1 MTGLDTTRRFVPQ
14 AEPINESPME
24 KSTCLSAR
32 ETEVLRSCSRGLSN
46 QEIGDQLAV
55 TVGTIKGH
63 LFHIFRK
70 LNVRN
75 RTGAV
80 AKARDMGLLK

>member
-1 MTGLDTTRRFVPQ
+1 MSSAANQTP
-14 AEPINESPME
+14 
-24 KSTCLSAR
+24 LSAR
-32 ETEVLRSCSRGLSN
+32 EAEVLRSCSCGLSN

-63 LFHIFRK
+63 LVHIYRK

-80 AKARDMGLLK
+80 AKARQMGLLK

>member
-1 MTGLDTTRRFVPQ
+1 M
-14 AEPINESPME
+14 S
-24 KSTCLSAR
+24 STENQTVFSAR
-32 ETEVLRSCSRGLSN
+32 EVEVLRNCSRGLSN

-63 LFHIFRK
+63 LVHIYRK

-80 AKARDMGLLK
+80 AKARQMGMLK

>member
-1 MTGLDTTRRFVPQ
+1 MSSAAKQTL
-14 AEPINESPME
+14 
-24 KSTCLSAR
+24 LSAR
-32 ETEVLRSCSRGLSN
+32 EAEVLRFCSRGLSN

-55 TVGTIKGH
+55 TIGTIKGH
-63 LFHIFRK
+63 LVHIYRK

-80 AKARDMGLLK
+80 AKARQMGLLK

>member
-1 MTGLDTTRRFVPQ
+1 MLTIPPVDTLTR
-14 AEPINESPME
+14 AEAEELPI
-24 KSTCLSAR
+24 C
-32 ETEVLRSCSRGLSN
+32 SCGLSN

-55 TVGTIKGH
+55 TVGAIKGH
-63 LFHIFRK
+63 LIHIDRK

-80 AKARDMGLLK
+80 AKARQMRLLKQ

>member
-1 MTGLDTTRRFVPQ
+1 MS
-14 AEPINESPME
+14 SPAHRPL
-24 KSTCLSAR
+24 LSPR
-32 ETEVLRSCSRGLSN
+32 EAEVLRSCSRGLSN

-63 LFHIFRK
+63 LVRVYRK

-80 AKARDMGLLK
+80 ARARELGLLK

>member
-1 MTGLDTTRRFVPQ
+1 MSYATRQ
-14 AEPINESPME
+14 
-24 KSTCLSAR
+24 TLLSAR
-32 ETEVLRSCSRGLSN
+32 EAEVLRICSHGLSN
-46 QEIGDQLAV
+46 QEIGDQLAI

-63 LFHIFRK
+63 LVHIYRK

-80 AKARDMGLLK
+80 AKARALGLLK

>member
-1 MTGLDTTRRFVPQ
+1 MSSAGNQTV
-14 AEPINESPME
+14 
-24 KSTCLSAR
+24 LSAR
-32 ETEVLRSCSRGLSN
+32 EAEVLRSCSRGLSN
-46 QEIGDQLAV
+46 QEIGEQLAV

-63 LFHIFRK
+63 LVHIYRK

-80 AKARDMGLLK
+80 ARARQMGLLK

>member
-1 MTGLDTTRRFVPQ
+1 MSNTTRQ
-14 AEPINESPME
+14 
-24 KSTCLSAR
+24 TLLSAR
-32 ETEVLRSCSRGLSN
+32 EAEVLRICSRGLSN
-46 QEIGDQLAV
+46 QEIGDQLAI

-63 LFHIFRK
+63 LVHIYRK

-80 AKARDMGLLK
+80 AKARQLGLLK

>member
-1 MTGLDTTRRFVPQ
+1 MLSAANQ
-14 AEPINESPME
+14 
-24 KSTCLSAR
+24 KLLSAR
-32 ETEVLRSCSRGLSN
+32 EAEVLQTCSRGLSN

-55 TVGTIKGH
+55 TVGTVKGH
-63 LFHIFRK
+63 LVHIYRK

-80 AKARDMGLLK
+80 AKARQMGLLK